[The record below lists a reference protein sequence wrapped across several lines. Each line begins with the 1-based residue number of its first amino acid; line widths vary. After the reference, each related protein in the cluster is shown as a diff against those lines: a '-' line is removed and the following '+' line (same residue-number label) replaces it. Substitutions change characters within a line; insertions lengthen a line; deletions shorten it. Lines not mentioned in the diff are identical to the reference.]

1 MIEVVW
7 ETIPPFVLCVVYVVL
22 CVFRMFKIRVLANIE
37 TKEFERIEKI
47 SCKIITDREAE
58 PVRRVACRGDVWHDH
73 LRVGRILLGE

>member
-47 SCKIITDREAE
+47 SCKIITDRE
-58 PVRRVACRGDVWHDH
+58 
-73 LRVGRILLGE
+73 GENSCLDWAFHFGWTWRPC